1 MHVPLSVYIRLCMC
15 VCVCPSVCVYIHT
28 NIHTHVCTHGVHTHT
43 HTHRSG
49 EKLRQQRQQSQG
61 ARDLILVVLQLCH
74 LLPHFGDIT
83 IILPILSLIFLA
95 LPQILGPTVLS
106 LLVQLRKLFSKKS
119 KIQHCAHPCVCGRL
133 VRAYSGCWLERSAKG
148 AQARAHTCCICFR
161 VQGSGHVG

>member
-1 MHVPLSVYIRLCMC
+1 MY
-15 VCVCPSVCVYIHT
+15 VCVCLSVCVCIYT
-28 NIHTHVCTHGVHTHT
+28 YKHTHMCVYTRCTHTHT

-74 LLPHFGDIT
+74 LLPHFGDIK

-106 LLVQLRKLFSKKS
+106 LLVQLRKLFSQKS
-119 KIQHCAHPCVCGRL
+119 KIQQGQHCAHPCVCGRL

-148 AQARAHTCCICFR
+148 AQARTHTCCICFR

>member
-1 MHVPLSVYIRLCMC
+1 MSLSLYIYVYVC
-15 VCVCPSVCVYIHT
+15 VCVFVRLCVYIYIQTYTHMCVHT
-28 NIHTHVCTHGVHTHT
+28 VYTHTHT

-148 AQARAHTCCICFR
+148 AQARTHTCCICFR